1 MAAHTKSLLEKT
13 FPALFSAARR
23 EHGHHRFCAAAAGGL
38 FLLALSALAMP
49 AAGAKFIIQYGEGF
63 ADNTQRSPVGDN
75 IGTTVGEQRRVAL
88 RYAADLLGDKIV
100 GARDVNGDD
109 IPIVVQ
115 ASFEAMNSCNTL
127 ATSGPTQFAWF
138 ETGKEPQGALA
149 NIHYPIA
156 LANTLAAAPAQPN
169 EADIA
174 ISFNRRIDSNCLPG
188 KRWYYGLDDDPE
200 KDSPHGSDEYFLATA
215 LHEILHGLGFITAAN
230 LNAGTDSAC
239 GEFFQGRPDIYSTF
253 VKDLDT
259 GKHWPDMTAQQ
270 RCASASNGSAIW
282 DADHKNGDTTS
293 AAYALLNKGLLEQH
307 PRLHSPNP
315 PAPGSAIS
323 HWDNSLD
330 PRQLMQPQSG
340 STPIKVRNDG
350 LGLATCVLADIGW
363 TLNTSCPDIQL
374 GPAPRTTIPTLTPKA
389 ASSDDSSESSSGG
402 LGPLLLL
409 ILMATAIIRRR
420 NR

>member
-1 MAAHTKSLLEKT
+1 MAAHTKALLEKT

-23 EHGHHRFCAAAAGGL
+23 EHGHHRFCVAAAGGL

-49 AAGAKFIIQYGEGF
+49 AAGAEFIIQYGEGF
-63 ADNTQRSPVGDN
+63 ADNTPRSPVGDN

-100 GARDVNGDD
+100 GARDANGDD

-138 ETGKEPQGALA
+138 EEGKEPQGALA

-200 KDSPHGSDEYFLATA
+200 KDSQHGSDEYFLATA
-215 LHEILHGLGFITAAN
+215 LHEILHGLGFINAVE
-230 LNAGTDSAC
+230 LNEGSSC

-253 VKDLDT
+253 VKDLDPDT
-259 GKHWPDMTAQQ
+259 GKHWPKMTAQQ
-270 RCASASNGSAIW
+270 RCDSASNGFAIW
-282 DADHKNGDTTS
+282 DADQKSGATTR
-293 AAYALLNKGLLEQH
+293 AAGNLLSKGLLYQH

-323 HWDNSLD
+323 HWDTRLR
-330 PRQLMQPQSG
+330 PRQLMQSQSG
-340 STPIKVRNDG
+340 SSPIKVRKNG

-363 TLNTSCPDIQL
+363 TLNTTCPDTQP
-374 GPAPRTTIPTLTPKA
+374 GPAPRTTIPTLPPKA
-389 ASSDDSSESSSGG
+389 PSSESSSSGG
-402 LGPLLLL
+402 LGPQLLL
-409 ILMATAIIRRR
+409 ILIASAMIRRR